1 MSIPRAE
8 YPRPQWVRDEWLNLN
23 GPWQFAFDF
32 GGTGRDQ
39 QFYNSD
45 NFDKEIIVP
54 FCPESSL
61 SGIGYTDFMTAVWYR
76 RVVNIPASWQ
86 GQRVIIHFGAV
97 DYDTEI
103 WVNGHSAGTHRGGY
117 CSFSMDITA
126 YLTAGDNVITV
137 CATDDTRSS
146 LQPTGK
152 QSGQY
157 NSHGCHYTRTTGI
170 WQTVWLESVP
180 QSYLGRP
187 KMTTDLENGLV
198 YIDVPVI
205 GRAEGLQ
212 LRVNASL
219 NGQSAGETTAKASGH
234 HIMATLP
241 ISDAQAWS
249 PDNPV
254 LYDLTFTLS
263 GADGVVDTV
272 TSYIGLRSLSWDGP
286 ALLINGKP
294 VFQRLILDQGFYPD
308 GIYTAPTD
316 AELRGDI
323 EKSMAMGFNGARL
336 HQKVFEERFLYWADK
351 LGYLVWGEMADW
363 GMDLYRPETLD
374 RFMTEWRTI
383 VARDFNHPAIV
394 GWCPFNERGGDG
406 RTGVVNQVYH
416 LTKQLDNTRP
426 VLDTSGYLHAGDTDV
441 YDSHD
446 YDQNP
451 VTFAERHAPFVDSG
465 EPFINFPG
473 RDAAYQGQP
482 YFVSEYGGIWWNPDQ
497 KDEKAWGY
505 GDRPKNL
512 EEFFARFKALT
523 EVLLQHPRMCG
534 LCYTQLT
541 DVEQEVNGLYTYD
554 RKPKFDAEII
564 KAIMSQKA
572 AIEEF

>member
-8 YPRPQWVRDEWLNLN
+8 YPRPQWVRDAWVNLN

-32 GGTGRDQ
+32 GCTGRDREMTA
-39 QFYNSD
+39 SG

-54 FCPESSL
+54 FCPETPL
-61 SGIGYTDFMTAVWYR
+61 SGIEYKDFMPAIWYR
-76 RVVNIPASWQ
+76 RTVTIPAEWA
-86 GQRVIIHFGAV
+86 GQRVLIRFGAV
-97 DYDTEI
+97 DYDTEV
-103 WVNGHSAGTHRGGY
+103 WVNGNSAGTHRGGY
-117 CSFSMDITA
+117 CSFSLDITA
-126 YLTAGDNVITV
+126 YLQAGENVITV
-137 CATDDTRSS
+137 CAEDDTRSS

-157 NSHGCHYTRTTGI
+157 GSHGCHYTRTTGI
-170 WQTVWLESVP
+170 WQTVWLEAVP
-180 QSYLGRP
+180 QVYLGRP
-187 KMTTDLENGLV
+187 KMTPDLENGIV
-198 YIDVPVI
+198 YIDAPIVGVAD
-205 GRAEGLQ
+205 GLELQVVAVLEGKN
-212 LRVNASL
+212 V
-219 NGQSAGETTAKASGH
+219 GQVTANASGH
-234 HIMATLP
+234 HFLAALP
-241 ISDAQAWS
+241 ISDVQPWS
-249 PDNPV
+249 PESPT

-263 GADGVVDTV
+263 DAKGTIDVV
-272 TSYIGLRSLSWDGP
+272 TSYIGLRSLAWDGP
-286 ALLINGKP
+286 ALLLNGKP

-308 GIYTAPTD
+308 GLYTAPND

-323 EKSMAMGFNGARL
+323 ERSQAMGFNGARL

-363 GMDLYRPETLD
+363 GLDLFRPETLD
-374 RFMTEWRTI
+374 RFLTEWRTI
-383 VARDFNHPAIV
+383 VARDYNHPAIV
-394 GWCPFNERGGDG
+394 GWCPFNERGSDG

-416 LTKQLDNTRP
+416 ITKQMDNTRP
-426 VLDTSGYLHAGDTDV
+426 VLDTSGYLHDGDTDV

-451 VTFAERHAPFVDSG
+451 ESFTERHAAFANG
-465 EPFINFPG
+465 GKPFINNPG

-482 YFVSEYGGIWWNPDQ
+482 YFVSEYGGIWWNPNQQD
-497 KDEKAWGY
+497 DKAWGY

-512 EEFFARFKALT
+512 EDFFARFKGLT
-523 EVLLQHPRMCG
+523 EALLQHPRMCG

-554 RKPKFDAEII
+554 RKPKFDAAII

-572 AIEEF
+572 AIEE